1 MVSDEDVM
9 RRAEGAIGKVLR
21 DKWRI
26 DRLLGIGGM
35 ASVFAATHRNGKRAA
50 VKILHPEAA
59 LAPTVKDRFLRE
71 GYLANKVEH
80 PGTVSIL
87 DDDVDTD
94 GTVFL
99 VMELLE
105 GETLDA
111 RLTRTGGRLAGGE
124 LLQIVDQVL
133 DCLAAAHDR
142 GVVHRDLKPGNLFIT
157 VSGQVKILDF
167 GIAQLAEAGKTRTGG
182 TGAQTLGTPGF
193 MPPEQAR
200 GRWEEVDAQSDLWAI
215 GAVMFVAVS
224 GKHVH
229 EAPTVNEQLLAAMTE
244 PAEPI
249 RKVAPDTPEQ
259 LAQLIDRALSF
270 SKEDRWPT
278 ASAMREAV
286 RRVYEEIVGVPLTD
300 ARKLSVRPPRDNS
313 VNANAATIDAAASLQ
328 PQATTARPVTDSPPE
343 PPGRSRVAIGI
354 GVAALSAVAVAT
366 VMVVLRAPRESSA
379 APGSVTPPVATLV
392 EKAPTSPTTAPSV
405 ESVVAN
411 VNPTGAPA
419 AVPSG
424 SGQPTNSSPPG
435 PASSLPKPVPRARR
449 TTVGSRATTTATD
462 KGSTAAP
469 ATAPGDTDLFTKR
482 R

>member
-1 MVSDEDVM
+1 M

-59 LAPTVKDRFLRE
+59 LAPTVKERFLRE

-87 DDDVDTD
+87 DDDVDVD

-124 LLQIVDQVL
+124 LLQIIDQVL
-133 DCLAAAHDR
+133 DCLAAAHQK
-142 GVVHRDLKPGNLFIT
+142 GVVHRDLKPGNLFIST
-157 VSGQVKILDF
+157 SGQVKVLDF
-167 GIAQLAEAGKTRTGG
+167 GIAQLAEAGKSRTGG

-200 GRWEEVDAQSDLWAI
+200 GRWEEVAAQSDLWAV
-215 GAVMFVAVS
+215 GAVMFVALT

-249 RKVAPDTPEQ
+249 RNMTPDTPEP
-259 LAQLIDRALSF
+259 LAALIDRALSF
-270 SKEDRWPT
+270 DKQDRWPT
-278 ASAMREAV
+278 ANAMRDAV
-286 RRVYEEIVGVPLTD
+286 RTVHQEIVGVPLTD
-300 ARKLSVRPPRDNS
+300 ARRLSVRPPRDHS

-328 PQATTARPVTDSPPE
+328 PQATTARPVTDGPPE
-343 PPGRSRVAIGI
+343 PARRSRVAISAGLI
-354 GVAALSAVAVAT
+354 ALSAVAAAISV
-366 VMVVLRAPRESSA
+366 VMLRAPRGPSA
-379 APGSVTPPVATLV
+379 AAASASPPVATTV
-392 EKAPTSPTTAPSV
+392 EKAPTLPSPAPPAEAALGGSNAPS
-405 ESVVAN
+405 EAS
-411 VNPTGAPA
+411 A

-424 SGQPTNSSPPG
+424 SAGAKAAPPMVS
-435 PASSLPKPVPRARR
+435 ASSNALQPVPRGHR
-449 TTVGSRATTTATD
+449 TTVGARASTATGP
-462 KGSTAAP
+462 KGSTAASVGGS
-469 ATAPGDTDLFTKR
+469 GDMDLFTKR